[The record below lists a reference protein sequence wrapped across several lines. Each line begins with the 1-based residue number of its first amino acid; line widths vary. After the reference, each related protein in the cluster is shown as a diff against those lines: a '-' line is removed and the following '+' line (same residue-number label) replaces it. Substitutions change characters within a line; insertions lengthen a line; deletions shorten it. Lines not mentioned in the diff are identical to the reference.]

1 MRLCANENIPGDG
14 VAALRRQG
22 HDVLWVREAMPGAT
36 DEQVIE
42 RAIAEQRL
50 LLTFDKDFGELAFRH
65 GRKAAAGV
73 VLFRINQPSAAAVA
87 ETIARVLASRDD
99 WAGNFSAVDD
109 RTVRMRPL
117 K

>member
-99 WAGNFSAVDD
+99 
-109 RTVRMRPL
+109 
-117 K
+117 

>member
-42 RAIAEQRL
+42 RAIAE
-50 LLTFDKDFGELAFRH
+50 
-65 GRKAAAGV
+65 
-73 VLFRINQPSAAAVA
+73 
-87 ETIARVLASRDD
+87 
-99 WAGNFSAVDD
+99 
-109 RTVRMRPL
+109 
-117 K
+117 